1 MSSSRQREAIKEIA
15 KKKKPEKKTLIKA
28 LVATE
33 LRSQM
38 SGSKQ
43 TLGAS
48 SFLWNDLLTSI

>member
-48 SFLWNDLLTSI
+48 SFL